1 MLRKFGMAALS
12 LAAFAVGV
20 TALVAADDKKDEKVP
35 SIKDCMSFQGKDGL
49 AKQVEKA
56 AKADKWEDA
65 QKTSAEL
72 AKLGVALGKNTPPK
86 NEDKKDD
93 WAKATKKFADMTAA
107 VDTAAKAKKADD
119 VSKAVE
125 ALLDMKSCGGCHPM
139 FKPAK
144 PK

>member
-20 TALVAADDKKDEKVP
+20 TALVAADDKKEEKTP

-72 AKLGVALGKNTPPK
+72 AKLGVALGKNTPKK
-86 NEDKKDD
+86 NADKKED
-93 WAKATKKFADMTAA
+93 WEKATKKFADLTAA

-119 VSKAVE
+119 VGTAVA
-125 ALLDMKSCGGCHPM
+125 ALLDQKTCGGCHPL
-139 FKPAK
+139 FKGK
-144 PK
+144 